1 MASHPPGQC
10 CTVAIKHEGES
21 TGEMKKIGDTE
32 TYFAYPPDKKQ
43 TSPCILLLTDVFG
56 HKFINV
62 QLLADQFAAAGY
74 LVCMPD
80 LFHGDPMPLVRP
92 PGFDFFKW
100 LRDPPGHL
108 PDRVDPV
115 IEEVMKTLR
124 GSEYGVKKLGAVGYC
139 YGAKYVIRGLK
150 EGGGV
155 DAGFIAH
162 PSLVDVEELKA
173 IRGPISIAAA
183 ETDTIFPDEKRHET
197 EVILKEIGRPY
208 QINLYSHVEHGF
220 AVRCDLSKRE
230 NKYAKEQ
237 AFYQAVQWFDEHLKR

>member
-1 MASHPPGQC
+1 
-10 CTVAIKHEGES
+10 
-21 TGEMKKIGDTE
+21 
-32 TYFAYPPDKKQ
+32 
-43 TSPCILLLTDVFG
+43 
-56 HKFINV
+56 
-62 QLLADQFAAAGY
+62 
-74 LVCMPD
+74 
-80 LFHGDPMPLVRP
+80 
-92 PGFDFFKW
+92 
-100 LRDPPGHL
+100 
-108 PDRVDPV
+108 
-115 IEEVMKTLR
+115 MKTLR

-173 IRGPISIAAA
+173 IRGPISIAAAGMFFAMAKLVAAAVVVGELATRGADETVHA